1 VLQKIVIHNY
11 RVFRD
16 FTLEFT
22 PGTNILV
29 GDNDAGKSTLLE
41 AINLVLT
48 GHLHGFPAAVE
59 LSPYLFNQQ
68 ATDEYVREL
77 RKGNGPMPPQ
87 VVIEAYLTDVKETE
101 VLRGSNN
108 LCDEN
113 ALGVR
118 LKIVFDDTYADE
130 YQSYIA
136 DPDAVNLVPTEY
148 YKVEWLGFSGSPV
161 RNSRDIPDASLI
173 DASMIR
179 LQNGADYYLQ
189 QIIGRHLEPGERV
202 ELARSYR
209 SLREAFS
216 GIEAIGE
223 INAKLGEGHD
233 GLTSRRLSLS
243 IDISQRTSW
252 ERTLVPHVDDLP
264 FQFVGNG
271 EQSSLKIM
279 LALSRKVEDSH
290 IILVEEPENHL
301 SFSSLNTL
309 LEKIK
314 RKCVGRQVLV
324 TTHSS
329 YVLNKLGIGNL
340 VLLSPVGGVRITD
353 TELPPDTVDYFR
365 KLPGYDTLRLVLAK
379 RVILVEGP
387 SDELVIQR
395 AYRDAH
401 DGRLPI
407 EDGVDVV
414 SVRGLQAKRFL
425 DIAVPLG
432 KPVAVVND
440 NDGNIATIKAKYA
453 DYDQHDFVHICI
465 GEGDERTLEPQLLA
479 ANGLSVMNKVL
490 DKGYTTDAAMLT
502 HMKHNKTAC
511 ALAIFDSTEAITMPG
526 YIRDAVAD

>member
-16 FTLEFT
+16 FKLEFT
-22 PGTNILV
+22 PGMNILV

-48 GHLHGFPAAVE
+48 AHLHGFPAAIE

-68 ATDEYVREL
+68 ATDEYICEL

-87 VVIEAYLTDVKETE
+87 IIIEAYLTGIKETE

-118 LKIVFDDTYADE
+118 LKIVFDDTFAEE

-136 DPDAVNLVPTEY
+136 DPSTVNLIPAEY

-161 RNSRDIPDASLI
+161 RNSRDLPDASLI

-202 ELARSYR
+202 ELSRSYR

-216 GIEAIGE
+216 GIEAISE
-223 INAKLGEGHD
+223 INTKLGESHD
-233 GLTSRRLSLS
+233 GITSRRLSLS
-243 IDISQRTSW
+243 IDISARTTW

-271 EQSSLKIM
+271 EQSSLKVM
-279 LALSRKVEDSH
+279 LALSREVDDSH

-309 LEKIK
+309 LERIG
-314 RKCVGRQVLV
+314 RKCAGKQVLL

-340 VLLSPVGGVRITD
+340 ILLSPACGVPI
-353 TELPPDTVDYFR
+353 TELPSDTVDYFR

-379 RVILVEGP
+379 RAILVEGP

-395 AYRDAH
+395 AYRDTH

-407 EDGVDVV
+407 EDGVDVI

-425 DIAVPLG
+425 DIAVPLR

-440 NDGNIATIKAKYA
+440 NDGDIATIRAKYA
-453 DYDQHDFVHICI
+453 GYDQHNFVRICI
-465 GEGDERTLEPQLLA
+465 GEGEERTLEPQMLA
-479 ANGLSVMNKVL
+479 ANGLATMNKVL
-490 DKGYTTDAAMLT
+490 GKAYTSRDDLLT
-502 HMKHNKTAC
+502 HMKNNKTTC
-511 ALAIFDSTEAITMPG
+511 ALAVFDSPDPIAMPQ
-526 YIRDAVAD
+526 YISDAVTN

>member
-1 VLQKIVIHNY
+1 MLQKIVIRNY
-11 RVFRD
+11 RLFRD
-16 FTLEFT
+16 FTLDFAS
-22 PGTNILV
+22 GMNILV

-48 GHLHGFPAAVE
+48 GHLRGFPVAVE

-68 ATDEYVREL
+68 VTEEYVREL
-77 RKGNGPMPPQ
+77 RNGNGPMPPQ
-87 VVIEAYLTDVKETE
+87 IVIEAYLTDVKETE

-118 LKIVFDDTYADE
+118 LKIVFDDTFAEE
-130 YQSYIA
+130 YQSYVA
-136 DPDAVNLVPTEY
+136 DPSSVNLVPTEY
-148 YKVEWLGFSGSPV
+148 YKFEWLGFSGSPV

-202 ELARSYR
+202 ELSRSYR

-223 INAKLGEGHD
+223 INTKLSESHD

-243 IDISQRTSW
+243 IDISQRTTW

-271 EQSSLKIM
+271 EQSSLKVM

-309 LEKIK
+309 LERIT
-314 RKCVGRQVLV
+314 RRCVGKQVLV

-340 VLLSPVGGVRITD
+340 ILLGPAHGVPI
-353 TELPPDTVDYFR
+353 TELPSDTVDYFR

-379 RVILVEGP
+379 CAILVEGP

-395 AYRDAH
+395 AYRDTH
-401 DGRLPI
+401 SGRLPI
-407 EDGVDVV
+407 EDGIDVI

-432 KPVAVVND
+432 KPVVVVND
-440 NDGNIATIKAKYA
+440 NDGDIATIIAKYS
-453 DYDQHDFVHICI
+453 DYDLHDFVRICI
-465 GEGDERTLEPQLLA
+465 GEGDERTLEPQMLA
-479 ANGLSVMNKVL
+479 ANGLAVMNKVL
-490 DKGYTTDAAMLT
+490 GKDYTSKDDLLT
-502 HMKHNKTAC
+502 HMKNNKTAC
-511 ALAIFDSTEAITMPG
+511 ALAVFDSLVPIAMPQ
-526 YIRDAVAD
+526 YIRDAVAN

>member
-1 VLQKIVIHNY
+1 MLQKVVIRNY

-16 FTLEFT
+16 FKLDFT
-22 PGTNILV
+22 SGMNILV

-48 GHLHGFPAAVE
+48 AQLHGFPAAVE

-68 ATDEYVREL
+68 ATEEYVREL
-77 RKGNGPMPPQ
+77 RAGNGPMPPEI
-87 VVIEAYLTDVKETE
+87 VIEAYLTDVKETE

-118 LKIVFDDTYADE
+118 LKIVFDDTFVEE
-130 YQSYIA
+130 YQSYVA
-136 DPDAVNLVPTEY
+136 DPGTVNLVPTEY
-148 YKVEWLGFSGSPV
+148 YRVEWLGFSGSPV
-161 RNSRDIPDASLI
+161 KSSRDIPDASLI

-202 ELARSYR
+202 ELSRSYR

-223 INAKLGEGHD
+223 INTKLGEGHD
-233 GLTSRRLSLS
+233 GITSRRLSLS
-243 IDISQRTSW
+243 IDISQRTTW

-279 LALSRKVEDSH
+279 LALSRKVDDSH

-301 SFSSLNTL
+301 SFSSLNVL
-309 LEKIK
+309 VEKIT
-314 RKCVGRQVLV
+314 RKCVGKQVLV

-340 VLLSPVGGVRITD
+340 ILLSPAGGVRI

-395 AYRDAH
+395 AYRDTH

-407 EDGVDVV
+407 DAGVDVV

-440 NDGNIATIKAKYA
+440 NDGDISTIRAKYV
-453 DYDQHDFVHICI
+453 DYDQHDFVRICI
-465 GEGDERTLEPQLLA
+465 GEGDERTLEPQMLA
-479 ANGLSVMNKVL
+479 ANGLATMNKVL
-490 DKGYTTDAAMLT
+490 GKSYITNADLLT
-502 HMKHNKTAC
+502 HMKNNKTTC
-511 ALAIFDSTEAITMPG
+511 ALAVFDSPEPIAMPG